1 MEVPKSFC
9 LWYPFFI
16 LAGCI
21 VRLTIAYHQGK
32 CEISRGRHRL
42 GTNHA
47 MLGHSYK
54 NFSLFQAY
62 DCHVKCFEEKCRC
75 RAYQIWQKRCELLD
89 EDRFSAPNDF
99 VNDAEYTYFD
109 MNREFANLV
118 RQTLKLLMIFT
129 LVLFPYVWTA
139 FFGCRLASQMKCF

>member
-1 MEVPKSFC
+1 MPCWDIAIKISLCPK
-9 LWYPFFI
+9 LI
-16 LAGCI
+16 
-21 VRLTIAYHQGK
+21 
-32 CEISRGRHRL
+32 
-42 GTNHA
+42 
-47 MLGHSYK
+47 
-54 NFSLFQAY
+54 

-89 EDRFSAPNDF
+89 EDRFSAPKDF

-129 LVLFPYVWTA
+129 LF
-139 FFGCRLASQMKCF
+139 

>member
-9 LWYPFFI
+9 LWYSFFI
-16 LAGCI
+16 LAGCV
-21 VRLTIAYHQGK
+21 VRLTTAYHQGK
-32 CEISRGRHRL
+32 CEISRGRHRM

-54 NFSLFQAY
+54 NFTLSQAY

-75 RAYQIWQKRCELLD
+75 RAYQIWQIRCELLD
-89 EDRFSAPNDF
+89 EDRFSAPKDF

-109 MNREFANLV
+109 MNREFPNLV

-129 LVLFPYVWTA
+129 LV
-139 FFGCRLASQMKCF
+139 